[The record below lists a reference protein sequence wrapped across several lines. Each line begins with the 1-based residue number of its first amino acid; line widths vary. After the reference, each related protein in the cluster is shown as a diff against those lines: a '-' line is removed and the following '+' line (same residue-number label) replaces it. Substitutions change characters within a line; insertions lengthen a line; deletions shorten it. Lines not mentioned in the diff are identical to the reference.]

1 MNKMA
6 QVYALICCNIVSGFC

>member
-1 MNKMA
+1 MA